1 METTPGGFL
10 RIATSGRRQRR
21 SLMFVTYTMLALYA
35 LPLFV
40 IAIVAFA
47 TEGFSRSTLGLDFT
61 ISIAG
66 VFMSPTRDALGTF
79 VVPFIMAYSV
89 TTVRRGSGMEHEAL
103 QLFVLLVALF
113 LLSLCTHC
121 IVDMRLDQLIHQLK
135 TDDQDRLHEIRQNL
149 PALTQAYIKETLAY
163 VSLILGISRTDRVA
177 SETPS

>member
-1 METTPGGFL
+1 MDAASEVPART
-10 RIATSGRRQRR
+10 ATFGRGHWRN
-21 SLMFVTYTMLALYA
+21 LMFVTYVMLALYA

-40 IAIVAFA
+40 IAVVSIA
-47 TEGFSRSTLGLDFT
+47 TDGFSRSTLGLDFT

-89 TTVRRGSGMEHEAL
+89 TAVRRRSGLERSAL

-121 IVDMRLDQLIHQLK
+121 IVDMRIDQLIHQLT
-135 TDDQDRLHEIRQNL
+135 TDDQQRLNEIRTNL

-163 VSLILGISRTDRVA
+163 VSLILGISRTDNAA
-177 SETPS
+177 SESPS